1 MKILQLRFKNI
12 NSLAGENEIDF
23 TKPIFTQDG
32 LFAITGKT
40 GAGKSSILDAIAL
53 ALFGKTPRVE
63 ITGTDNAVITRGEKD
78 CYAEVIFEVAGNIWK
93 SSWKQ
98 ERTRTGTLKPVNRI
112 IANSEGLIVADQ
124 VRSCD
129 QKIEE
134 IIGLSFEQFT
144 KVILLAQGS
153 FAAFL
158 QAKQNEK
165 GELLEQITGTA
176 VYAEISKKVFE
187 RSKIEKE
194 KLDQILAVLASF
206 KLMSEEEMSSLKQ
219 EILMLET
226 QKKLLDE
233 EVLKLEVRKKQLQDV
248 AHLKNQL
255 TELQLNLP
263 ILAEQH
269 VHALSE
275 FQKADLAYQ
284 QAKEFQIQQQ
294 PLFKKVLEFDTKI
307 SEGEK
312 VLQPIKLAIL
322 ELDKQTA
329 IISKTIEN
337 EQAAFI
343 ELGLLLAQKQEWAN
357 RHDTY
362 KLLVNQFAA
371 IEIESGS
378 LQTSLEEWNDLNVK
392 NNILE
397 KDVELKREAAK
408 EAALLFAHSEENLGR
423 KVIALD
429 EKKEEWLSMLNGS
442 DLASLQANKANLLT
456 LGFQLKNWKDLEVQI
471 AHSQIEVSNLGNK
484 LVSYDKQ
491 KEVLLSQKNQH
502 KNTLSGLEI
511 QINLLEENIKLTKTI
526 QSLEEH
532 RKGLID
538 GEACP
543 LCGALEHP
551 FALGNMPHLEEKGL
565 ELAELKKHYL
575 AIVNASQ
582 EIENLHAKIG
592 SDILNASENKEK
604 EEKKLQEQITHQE
617 KLLNEI
623 LLAFSDFEMPM
634 GEGRLDA
641 LTAMMDKMRN
651 EILILSDLI
660 KRATDCEA
668 QIINLRDVDMPALQ
682 HSLNQALIQKN
693 IAETAQKLIEQQWQ
707 ENIKLTDLRQEK
719 LLVAQQNLSNKLAV
733 YGVDNMIDLKVCL
746 DQWQDN
752 TLKIEQLIAKI
763 NSLEAD
769 LAIQKKEL
777 ENVTNLLSDKQKS
790 QQQTEAEIVAL
801 WIARKEIFEEKS
813 VEEAELLLAKQLEA
827 CEKLKQ
833 NNEKVKHDAHTE
845 LEKVKAIIEEKEIA
859 LQGLLALQIDEKP
872 LNELE
877 ANLKEMKIS
886 SGELIQKMG
895 GYQQI
900 VLSNNEQ
907 VERSAKKLNERER
920 QEIIYHK
927 WASLNELIGSSDGKK
942 YRNFAQALTFEH
954 LIGLSNK
961 QLQKMSDRYLLKR
974 SGDASN
980 PFELSVID
988 KFQNAELRTAQ
999 NLSGGEKFIVSMSL
1013 ALGLANMA
1021 SKNMRIDT
1029 MFIDEGFGTLD
1040 SDYLD
1045 VALSALSN
1053 LQSEGKIIGVISHLS
1068 ELKERIATHI
1078 EVVPSGNGHSKIN
1091 IKNGA

>member
-1 MKILQLRFKNI
+1 MKILQLRLKNI

-23 TKPIFTQDG
+23 TKPVFTQDG

-63 ITGTDNAVITRGEKD
+63 ITGTDNAVMTRREKD
-78 CYAEVIFEVAGNIWK
+78 CYAEVVFEVAGKIWK

-112 IANSEGLIVADQ
+112 IANSEGVIVADQ

-129 QKIEE
+129 QKIED

-194 KLDQILAVLASF
+194 KLDQITAVLESF
-206 KLMSEEEMSSLKQ
+206 KLLSEEEMSSMKQ

-226 QKKLLDE
+226 QKKLLDGE
-233 EVLKLEVRKKQLQDV
+233 LLKLEVKKKQLQDI
-248 AHLKNQL
+248 AHLKDQL

-269 VHALSE
+269 IIALSE
-275 FQKADLAYQ
+275 FKKADLAYQ
-284 QAKEFQIQQQ
+284 QAKEFQLQQQ

-307 SEGEK
+307 AEGNK

-322 ELDKQTA
+322 ELDKQTEVL
-329 IISKTIEN
+329 SKGIEN
-337 EQAAFI
+337 GQGAFI
-343 ELGLLLAQKQEWAN
+343 ELGLLLTEKQEWAN
-357 RHDTY
+357 RHETY
-362 KLLVNQFAA
+362 KLLVTQFAVL
-371 IEIESGS
+371 EIESGS
-378 LQTSLEEWNDLNVK
+378 LQASLEELNDLNVK
-392 NNILE
+392 NEILE
-397 KDVELKREAAK
+397 KDVKLIREAAK
-408 EAALLFAHSEENLGR
+408 DAALLFARSEGNLGSKMAVLDER
-423 KVIALD
+423 KV
-429 EKKEEWLSMLNGS
+429 EWMSMLNGS

-456 LGFQLKNWKDLEVQI
+456 LGLQLKNWNDLEVQI
-471 AHSQIEVSNLGNK
+471 AQLQIEVTNLANK
-484 LVSYDKQ
+484 LVAYDKQ
-491 KEVLLSQKNQH
+491 NEVLLSQKNQH
-502 KNTLSGLEI
+502 RNTLSGLEI
-511 QINLLEENIKLTKTI
+511 QINLLEENIKLTNTI

-532 RKGLID
+532 RKGLIG

-565 ELAELKKHYL
+565 ELAELKKHYK
-575 AIVNASQ
+575 AIVTNCQ

-592 SDILNASENKEK
+592 SDILNASQNKEK
-604 EEKKLQEQITHQE
+604 EEKKLQDQIVQQK

-623 LLAFSDFEMPM
+623 WHAFPDFQMPM

-641 LTAMMDKMRN
+641 LAAIMDKMRK
-651 EILILSDLI
+651 EILMLSDLI
-660 KRATDCEA
+660 KKATDCET
-668 QIINLRDVDMPALQ
+668 QINNLRDIEIPALQ
-682 HSLNQALIQKN
+682 HSLNQALNQKN
-693 IAETAQKLIEQQWQ
+693 IAETEQKLIEQQWQ
-707 ENIKLTDLRQEK
+707 ENIKLTDLRKEK
-719 LLVAQQNLSNKLAV
+719 LMVAQQNLSKKLAV
-733 YGVDNMIDLKVCL
+733 YEVDNITDLKVCL

-752 TLKIEQLIAKI
+752 TFKIEQLITKK

-769 LAIQKKEL
+769 LAIQKKEF
-777 ENVTNLLSDKQKS
+777 ENITNLLSEKQETQKKIES
-790 QQQTEAEIVAL
+790 EIEAL
-801 WIARKEIFEEKS
+801 WIERKEIFGEKS
-813 VEEAELLLAKQLEA
+813 VEEAEILLANQLEA

-833 NNEKVKHDAHTE
+833 NSEKVKHDAHTE
-845 LEKVKAIIEEKEIA
+845 LEKVKAIIAEKETA

-872 LNELE
+872 LSELE
-877 ANLKEMKIS
+877 ADLKEMKIS
-886 SGELIQKMG
+886 SDELIQKMG
-895 GYQQI
+895 RYQQI
-900 VLSNNEQ
+900 VLLNNEQ
-907 VERSAKKLNERER
+907 IERRAKKLLEREI

-942 YRNFAQALTFEH
+942 YRNFAQALTYEH

-980 PFELSVID
+980 PFELSVLD

-999 NLSGGEKFIVSMSL
+999 NLSGGEKFIVSLSL